1 MASDLKQRFSKA
13 KAMDSAR
20 YEQLKARMR
29 QRYSY
34 ARSKGFTPVE
44 AKILSTWSKEAID
57 KLASELPPLTTPRK
71 RI

>member
-13 KAMDSAR
+13 KAMESAR
-20 YEQLKARMR
+20 YERLKAQMR
-29 QRYSY
+29 QKYSY

-44 AKILSTWSKEAID
+44 AKILSTWSKEGID
-57 KLASELPPLTTPRK
+57 ELASELPPLTTPEK

>member
-13 KAMDSAR
+13 KVIESIR
-20 YEQLKARMR
+20 YERLKTRMR

-44 AKILSTWSKEAID
+44 AKILSTWSKEAINE
-57 KLASELPPLTTPRK
+57 LASELHPLTTPRK
-71 RI
+71 GI